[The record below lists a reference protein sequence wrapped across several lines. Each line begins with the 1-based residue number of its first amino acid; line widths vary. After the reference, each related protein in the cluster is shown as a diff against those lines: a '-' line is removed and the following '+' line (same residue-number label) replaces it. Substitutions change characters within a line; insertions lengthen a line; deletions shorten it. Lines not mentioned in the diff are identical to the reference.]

1 MPLGYYFDDV
11 EEGLAIF
18 NEGLWVLADV
28 GEEDVDEC
36 AGAVLYEVDDELWVG
51 WLYEG
56 VEKLLS
62 CLFGL
67 DRVGFTFRSRELQAW
82 WAYCYQVS
90 SGKLQKFVIIIINL
104 K

>member
-51 WLYEG
+51 
-56 VEKLLS
+56 
-62 CLFGL
+62 
-67 DRVGFTFRSRELQAW
+67 
-82 WAYCYQVS
+82 
-90 SGKLQKFVIIIINL
+90 
-104 K
+104 